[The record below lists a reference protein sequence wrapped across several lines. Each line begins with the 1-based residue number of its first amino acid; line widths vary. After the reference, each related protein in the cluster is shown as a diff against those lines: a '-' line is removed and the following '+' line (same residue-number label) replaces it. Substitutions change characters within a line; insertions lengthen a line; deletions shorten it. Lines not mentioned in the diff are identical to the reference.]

1 MNDRLI
7 SFLTSIDGS
16 KVTFEK
22 LHIINKDFEIYCYIF
37 F

>member
-1 MNDRLI
+1 MNYRLV

-16 KVTFEK
+16 KVAFEK
-22 LHIINKDFEIYCYIF
+22 LHIINKDFKIYGYIF